1 MPAKSKSQQRLFG
14 MVHAI
19 QKGDAKP
26 GKFSKKIR
34 EMAKRVDPGDAKD
47 FASTKTKGLPEK
59 KKKKDSEKKAQ
70 AFANMFVM
78 GFLKGAAEQKEASM
92 RPIMGWAD
100 ILRSFVPITKNRFGK
115 IRQDASANQ
124 KSPEQKSQAELEAS
138 IQRTQDELAKYYEQ
152 QHRPPF
158 SDLIP
163 HLPH

>member
-1 MPAKSKSQQRLFG
+1 MPALSKSQQRLFG

-19 QKGDAKP
+19 QKGDVKP

-34 EMAKRVDPGDAKD
+34 EMAKRVDPGDARD

-59 KKKKDSEKKAQ
+59 KKDENSEKKAQ
-70 AFANMFVM
+70 AFANMFVK
-78 GFLKGAAEQKEASM
+78 GFLKGAAEQKEAFM

-124 KSPEQKSQAELEAS
+124 KSPDLKRQAELEAS
-138 IQRTQDELAKYYEQ
+138 VQRAQEELAKHYEQ
-152 QHRPPF
+152 QHRLPF
-158 SDLIP
+158 SDLMLRSP
-163 HLPH
+163 H